1 MFAFQDYQFINSLLA
16 DNDAKAFEFN
26 LKNIFYL

>member
-16 DNDAKAFEFN
+16 DNDANALNIN
-26 LKNIFYL
+26 LNNIFYL